1 MSVQIELNEIEAAMR
16 NSAWDLARK
25 KATQLVKKHPQSSSA
40 YNAMGVVARRLNQFD
55 EAITHFR
62 KALALSKDGH
72 ERSVLHFNIAQSLF
86 ALGDLEN
93 SLPHYEDAL
102 LLNAENTSALCAMSN
117 ALREL
122 GRVDK
127 AIALLNNSLEKN
139 PDQVDV
145 LLSLGVCHQQLGE
158 SAKAGACYT
167 RLLDFKPDHAIA
179 LYNLACLSNEAG
191 ELSKSQALLKQS
203 LNSDPN
209 YLDAVSM
216 LLRVSQQM
224 CDWATTEPLEQQS
237 IQAVENGHSIFPF
250 AFLSLPATQA
260 QHALCSK
267 RWFERRYKQRTALV
281 KKPHAAH
288 PRIRVGWL
296 SSDFHDHPTARL
308 LVEALELMD
317 RQQFELYGYSGGP
330 NDNSEMQHRIRAC
343 FAHFADI
350 RTLNDQEAAQRVM
363 ADEIDILIDLG
374 GYTANSRTGV
384 MAYRP
389 AAVQAQYLGFPG
401 SLQAPWVDY
410 VITDPTVTP
419 LDHLNLY
426 SEKAAYLPH
435 CYQSNDRQ
443 RKEYG
448 TVTRAQEGLPAD
460 ALVLASL
467 NQSYKIRSDL
477 FAAWCEILKRC
488 DKAILWLLAFN
499 EEAVINLKAAA
510 RKNGIDPQRLV
521 FAKPAPN
528 HYHQSRLALAD
539 VFLDTWLYNSHTTAS
554 DALWVKKPLVTL
566 CGETF
571 PARVATS
578 ILKAAKLDL
587 LVTHTVADYID
598 TIERLIKDSR
608 FKRLIDKALNAN
620 HLQWALFDTPKWT
633 AALQD
638 LLKQMN
644 HNAQLKKAPA
654 LMFANT
660 HPEEPAMET
669 THQTHTESTV
679 ATRKELLIG
688 CGSNHAKKLCINNR
702 TQWEGLVTLDY
713 NGDHKP
719 DFVHDL
725 TQLPLPFADNEF
737 DEIHAY
743 EVLEHTGAQGDYK
756 FFFAQ
761 FEEFYRILKNGGVLM
776 ATCPSRNSPWAWGDP
791 SHTRLVQPENL
802 IFLDQSEYIKQVG
815 ITAMSDFRNI
825 YSADFTPLFA
835 KDDGTTFSFAIK
847 AVKPT
852 RHRRPEK

>member
-16 NSAWDLARK
+16 NSAWDVARK
-25 KATQLVKKHPQSSSA
+25 KAAQLVKKNPQASSA

-55 EAITHFR
+55 EAIAHFR
-62 KALALSKDGH
+62 KALSLSKDAL
-72 ERSVLHFNIAQSLF
+72 EQSVLNFNIAQSLF
-86 ALGDLEN
+86 AVGDIQG
-93 SLPHYEDAL
+93 SLPHYEIAL
-102 LLNAENTSALCAMSN
+102 TLNADNTAALCAMSN

-122 GRVDK
+122 GRVDT
-127 AIALLNNSLEKN
+127 AIEKLESGLLKT
-139 PDQVDV
+139 PKQCDV
-145 LLSLGVCHQQLGE
+145 LLSLGVCYQQKGEVQRARDWYQQLLSLE
-158 SAKAGACYT
+158 
-167 RLLDFKPDHAIA
+167 PEHAIG
-179 LYNLACLSNEAG
+179 LYNLACLYNEAG
-191 ELSKSQALLKQS
+191 ELKQSQALLKQS
-203 LNSDPN
+203 LKSDPN

-237 IQAVENGHSIFPF
+237 IKAVEDGHSIFPF

-267 RWFERRYKQRTALV
+267 RWFERRYKKRVPLEKQL
-281 KKPHAAH
+281 HAAH
-288 PRIRVGWL
+288 SRIRIGWL

-308 LVEALELMD
+308 LVEALELMN
-317 RQQFELYGYSGGP
+317 RQQFELYGYGGGP
-330 NDNSEMQHRIRAC
+330 GDNSEMQHRIRAC
-343 FAHFADI
+343 FEHFSDI
-350 RTLNDQEAAQRVM
+350 RGVSDQEAAQHIRS
-363 ADEIDILIDLG
+363 DEIDILIDLG

-389 AAVQAQYLGFPG
+389 ATVQAQYLGFPG

-410 VITDPTVTP
+410 VITDQTVTP
-419 LDHLNLY
+419 LDQLTLY
-426 SEKAAYLPH
+426 TEKAAYLPH
-435 CYQSNDRQ
+435 CYQCNDRQ
-443 RKEYG
+443 RKEFG
-448 TVTRAQEGLPAD
+448 PVSRAAEGLPQD
-460 ALVLASL
+460 AVVLASL

-477 FAAWCEILKRC
+477 FAAWCDILKRC
-488 DKAILWLLAFN
+488 DTAVLWLLAFN
-499 EEAVINLKAAA
+499 EEAVANLKVAA
-510 RKNGIDPQRLV
+510 KNNGIPPDRLI

-528 HYHQSRLALAD
+528 YYHQSRLALAD

-571 PARVATS
+571 PSRVAAS

-587 LVTHTVADYID
+587 LVTDTVAQYIE
-598 TIERLIKDSR
+598 TVERLVKDSR
-608 FKRLIDKALNAN
+608 FKRLIEKALNSN
-620 HLQWALFDTPKWT
+620 HLEWALFDTPKWT
-633 AALQD
+633 AALQN
-638 LLKQMN
+638 LFKQMN
-644 HNAQLKKAPA
+644 HNAQMKQAPA
-654 LMFANT
+654 LLFANT
-660 HPEEPAMET
+660 QPEESAMDT
-669 THQTHTESTV
+669 TLAPQSQTTQT
-679 ATRKELLIG
+679 TRKELLIG
-688 CGSNHAKKLCINNR
+688 CGSNHAKKLCVNNR
-702 TQWEGLVTLDY
+702 NQWEGLVTLDY
-713 NGDHKP
+713 NGDHNP

-725 TQLPLPFADNEF
+725 TQLPLPFADNSF

-761 FEEFYRILKNGGVLM
+761 FTEFYRILKNGGVLL

-835 KDDGTTFSFAIK
+835 KDDGSTFSFAIK

-852 RHRRPEK
+852 RHRRPTK

>member
-1 MSVQIELNEIEAAMR
+1 MSVQLELNEIENAMR
-16 NSAWDLARK
+16 NSAWDVARK
-25 KATQLVKKHPQSSSA
+25 KAAQLVKKHPQASSA
-40 YNAMGVVARRLNQFD
+40 YNALGVVARRLNQFD
-55 EAITHFR
+55 EAIANFR
-62 KALALSKDGH
+62 KALSLSKDAN
-72 ERSVLHFNIAQSLF
+72 EQSVLNFNIAQCLF
-86 ALGDLEN
+86 ALGDVNN
-93 SLPHYEDAL
+93 SLLHYEKAL
-102 LLNAENTSALCAMSN
+102 ILNAGNTAALCAMSN

-122 GRVDK
+122 GRTTQ
-127 AIALLNNSLEKN
+127 AIEQLSASLKQQ
-139 PDQVDV
+139 PKQVDV

-158 SAKAGACYT
+158 VEKARSCYT
-167 RLLDFKPDHAIA
+167 ELLEIDPTHAIG
-179 LYNLACLSNEAG
+179 LYNQACLHNEAG
-191 ELSKSQALLKQS
+191 ELTKSQALLKQS
-203 LNSDPN
+203 LQSDPN

-237 IQAVENGHSIFPF
+237 IKAVEDGHSIFPF

-267 RWFERRYKQRTALV
+267 RWFERRYKKRTPLE
-281 KKPHAAH
+281 KPVAHAHA
-288 PRIRVGWL
+288 RIRVGWL

-330 NDNSEMQHRIRAC
+330 NDNSDMQQRIRAS
-343 FAHFADI
+343 FEHFTDI
-350 RTLNDQEAAQRVM
+350 RTLNDQDAALCIIR
-363 ADEIDILIDLG
+363 DEIDVLIDLG

-389 AAVQAQYLGFPG
+389 ATVQAQYLGFPC

-410 VITDPTVTP
+410 VITDQTVTP

-443 RKEYG
+443 RKEFG
-448 TVTRAQEGLPAD
+448 KVNRAQEGLPENAV
-460 ALVLASL
+460 VLASL

-488 DKAILWLLAFN
+488 DTAVLWLLAFN
-499 EEAVINLKAAA
+499 EEAVANLKAAA
-510 RKNGIDPQRLV
+510 VKNGVSAQRLI

-539 VFLDTWLYNSHTTAS
+539 IFLDTWLYNSHTTAS

-571 PARVATS
+571 PSRVAAS

-587 LVTHTVADYID
+587 LITDSPAQYID
-598 TIERLIKDSR
+598 TIERLVKDSR

-620 HLQWALFDTPKWT
+620 HLKWALFDTPEWT
-633 AALQD
+633 RSLQD
-638 LLKQMN
+638 LFVQMHQKAQMKQ
-644 HNAQLKKAPA
+644 APE
-654 LMFANT
+654 LLFANT
-660 HPEEPAMET
+660 DKEKNAMET
-669 THQTHTESTV
+669 TLQNSS
-679 ATRKELLIG
+679 ASISKTRKELLIG
-688 CGSNHAKKLCINNR
+688 CGSNHSKKLCINNR
-702 TQWEGLVTLDY
+702 SQWEGLVTLDY

-725 TQLPLPFADNEF
+725 TQLPLPFANDEF

-835 KDDGTTFSFAIK
+835 KDDGNTFSFAIK

-852 RHRRPEK
+852 RHRRPTK